1 MKVKQIS
8 DNQIVIITDK
18 KEVVISLRNKKD
30 RKKGA
35 QAWMMK
41 KNGI

>member
-30 RKKGA
+30 RKKVKL
-35 QAWMMK
+35 QLR
-41 KNGI
+41 